1 MAHLWCMALREGRGH
16 GAGRSG
22 WALMSVG
29 ATHADVRSW
38 GSCKGATYRF
48 GAVGGQMN
56 GGSDGAG
63 GSDGIVKRLPGDGR
77 QGGIARRPMRG
88 GVCRTDAGFYR
99 VRSWG
104 EWRIRSV
111 SLPFDGACRG
121 RAWRWDCRVAPV
133 WCDWRKRGRMSRASA
148 RGHVHAK
155 ASPMAGDMPRNVQFR
170 RVAGSL
176 HGESKELARFVLVTA
191 RIVSCGGFQSPF
203 LSIDGE

>member
-1 MAHLWCMALREGRGH
+1 MEIQTGRGGVTALSSGCRGMAGKGRCKKTH
-16 GAGRSG
+16 AGRS
-22 WALMSVG
+22 M
-29 ATHADVRSW
+29 
-38 GSCKGATYRF
+38 
-48 GAVGGQMN
+48 Q
-56 GGSDGAG
+56 DGCG
-63 GSDGIVKRLPGDGR
+63 FLPS
-77 QGGIARRPMRG
+77 PVM
-88 GVCRTDAGFYR
+88 
-99 VRSWG
+99 G

-133 WCDWRKRGRMSRASA
+133 WCDWRKRDRMSRASA

-191 RIVSCGGFQSPF
+191 RIVSCGGFHSPF

>member
-1 MAHLWCMALREGRGH
+1 MVHGVAWGAWPWRRAVWVGLDVCRCNLCGREVMGVMQRCNLSLRRGRWTDEWRSRQ
-16 GAGRSG
+16 GR
-22 WALMSVG
+22 
-29 ATHADVRSW
+29 
-38 GSCKGATYRF
+38 
-48 GAVGGQMN
+48 
-56 GGSDGAG
+56 

-77 QGGIARRPMRG
+77 QGGVARRSMRG
-88 GVCRTDAGFYR
+88 GVWRTDAGFYR

-133 WCDWRKRGRMSRASA
+133 WCDWRKRGRMFRASA
-148 RGHVHAK
+148 RGYVHAK
-155 ASPMAGDMPRNVQFR
+155 ASPMACDMPRNVQFR